1 MRLNFEIK
9 KILWSPLYC
18 LLVLGFLGLA
28 YLPISQ
34 RQVHQAAYVET
45 YKEELSELA
54 SVLADIKIEEGSE
67 EAPRMLGLKSDIESV
82 GQALDEG
89 KFEAIPNYRKL
100 MYQDLD
106 YFISRNRQLFQT
118 RQSLTLS
125 EVERL
130 ARWND
135 WLLAYQL
142 PDGPENKAWSTG
154 RIVQAYLE
162 SLFGFLPVF
171 LVLGFLLANQ
181 LAEKTLAHQVWQLR
195 QWDSLSLQGM
205 RRLVA
210 SLLSLLLAVG
220 IGLLFILVYDGL
232 TGQLDLSSFQ
242 APLEILGQSQLIGSW
257 LYGLILLGFWLVLL
271 LAIRL
276 LFGFLDHLLASRLTF
291 VVTGLL
297 LALGLSYQAGA
308 VADWSGQI
316 LPLLAFPS
324 FLGTAAFSQVFVAV
338 DVFLL
343 LTIGLFVAYYLLT
356 EKKRLVLTVG
366 HQKELDTGPLDRVW
380 SFDVLILSR
389 LNSWKGLVLGNLLLA
404 LLFSLLTGLE
414 KQEVAQEERVLMES
428 VAQSYEQDEA
438 YVESLQSEINR
449 LRQLVK
455 EDTSYQE
462 ELELRLGLLQEYR
475 IYKDLYVKQWQVYQ
489 EKPQAL
495 PASHLAML
503 EAEQVY
509 LWAREEKAFA
519 NGDIGAS
526 QTVDNLRRYQTRNQ
540 VSQYYWQQLMEAG
553 VPATK
558 RGKDVVLTSLENRFD
573 TNDALV
579 PVDDPSWDRSRD
591 LSGIGSLRSLFDGPA
606 YLLVLL
612 LAVWLGSRGKAVE
625 VAGKNWRFYQ
635 TQPVDLRKVL
645 VTKWLLGLGQALCFT
660 MLFLASLFLVNSL
673 VGGIGYLEDG
683 LVLLSH
689 SERGIFLEL
698 LRGQELWAW
707 FLPNAPYLLW
717 MVLGLLVLEIVLVSL
732 NHLLQVRF
740 SNRLVVFIL
749 LTGLLVLL
757 DYLLFQDL
765 VLDGQEIFRQL
776 ALLFS

>member
-54 SVLADIKIEEGSE
+54 SVLAEIKIEDGSE
-67 EAPRMLGLKSDIESV
+67 EAPRMVGLKSDIESV

-118 RQSLTLS
+118 RNSLTQT

-142 PDGPENKAWSTG
+142 PDGPENQAWSTG

-181 LAEKTLAHQVWQLR
+181 LSEKTLAHQVWQLR

-210 SLLSLLLAVG
+210 SMLSLLFAVG
-220 IGLLFILVYDGL
+220 LGLLFILVYDGL
-232 TGQLDLSSFQ
+232 TGQLAISSFQ
-242 APLEILGQSQLIGSW
+242 APVEMLGQSQLIGSW
-257 LYGLILLGFWLVLL
+257 FYGLILLGFWLILL

-291 VVTGLL
+291 VVIGLL
-297 LALGLSYQAGA
+297 LALVLSYQAGA
-308 VADWSGQI
+308 VAGWSGQI
-316 LPLLAFPS
+316 LPLFAFPS
-324 FLGTAAFSQVFVAV
+324 FLDTGAFSQVFLQV

-343 LTIGLFVAYYLLT
+343 LAIGLFFAYYVLT
-356 EKKRLVLTVG
+356 EKKRLVLSVG
-366 HQKELDTGPLDRVW
+366 HQKEWETGPLDKVW
-380 SFDVLILSR
+380 SFEILILSR
-389 LNSWKGLVLGNLLLA
+389 LKTWKGLVLVNLLLA
-404 LLFSLLTGLE
+404 LLFSLVTGLQ
-414 KQEVAQEERVLMES
+414 KQEVAQEERVSMEL
-428 VAQSYEQDEA
+428 VAQSYEQDGA
-438 YVESLQSEINR
+438 YVESLQSEISR

-455 EDTSYQE
+455 EDASYQE
-462 ELELRLGLLQEYR
+462 ELEWRVELLQEYH

-540 VSQYYWQQLMEAG
+540 ISQYYWQQLMEAG

-558 RGKDVVLTSLENRFD
+558 RGKDVILPSLENRFD
-573 TNDALV
+573 INDAFV

-606 YLLVLL
+606 YLVVLL

-625 VAGKNWRFYQ
+625 VAGKNWRLYQ

-645 VTKWLLGLGQALCFT
+645 LTKWLLGLLQALGFT
-660 MLFLASLFLVNSL
+660 MLFLVSLFLVNSL
-673 VGGIGYLEDG
+673 VGGIGYPEDG
-683 LVLLSH
+683 LILLSH

-717 MVLGLLVLEIVLVSL
+717 MVLGLLVLEIGLVSF

-740 SNRLVVFIL
+740 ANRLVVFIL
-749 LTGLLVLL
+749 LVGLLALL

-765 VLDGQEIFRQL
+765 ILDGQEIFRQL

>member
-18 LLVLGFLGLA
+18 LLVLFFLGLA

-34 RQVHQAAYVET
+34 RQVHQATYVET

-54 SVLADIKIEEGSE
+54 SVLTEIKIEEESE
-67 EAPRMLGLKSDIESV
+67 EAPRMVGLKSDIESV

-89 KFEAIPNYRKL
+89 KFETIPNYRKL

-118 RQSLTLS
+118 RNSLTQT

-130 ARWND
+130 VRWND
-135 WLLAYQL
+135 WLIEYQL

-181 LAEKTLAHQVWQLR
+181 LSEKTLAHQVWQLR
-195 QWDSLSLQGM
+195 QWDSLSLQGI

-232 TGQLDLSSFQ
+232 TGQLAVSSFQ
-242 APLEILGQSQLIGSW
+242 APVEILGQSQLIGSW
-257 LYGLILLGFWLVLL
+257 LYGLILLGFWLILL
-271 LAIRL
+271 LAVRL

-291 VVTGLL
+291 VVIGLL
-297 LALGLSYQAGA
+297 LALVLSYQAGA
-308 VADWSGQI
+308 VAGWSGQVF
-316 LPLLAFPS
+316 PLLAFPS
-324 FLGTAAFSQVFVAV
+324 FLDTGAFSQVFLQV

-343 LTIGLFVAYYLLT
+343 LAIGLFVAYYVLT
-356 EKKRLVLTVG
+356 EKKRLVLSVG
-366 HQKELDTGPLDRVW
+366 HQKEWETGPLDKVW
-380 SFDVLILSR
+380 SFEILILSR
-389 LNSWKGLVLGNLLLA
+389 LKTWKGLVLVNLLLA
-404 LLFSLLTGLE
+404 LLFSLVTGLQ
-414 KQEVAQEERVLMES
+414 KQEVAQEERVSMEL
-428 VAQSYEQDEA
+428 VAQSYEQDGA
-438 YVESLQSEINR
+438 YVEVLQSEINR

-455 EDTSYQE
+455 EDASYQE

-475 IYKDLYVKQWQVYQ
+475 VYKDLYVKQWQVYQ

-540 VSQYYWQQLMEAG
+540 VSQYYWKQLLEAG

-558 RGKDVVLTSLENRFD
+558 RGKDVILPSLENRFD
-573 TNDALV
+573 INDAFV

-591 LSGIGSLRSLFDGPA
+591 LSGIGSLRTLFDGPT
-606 YLLVLL
+606 YLALLL
-612 LAVWLGSRGKAVE
+612 LAVWIGSRGKAVE
-625 VAGKNWRFYQ
+625 VAGKNWRLYQ
-635 TQPVDLRKVL
+635 TQPVDLRQVL
-645 VTKWLLGLGQALCFT
+645 LTKWLLGLGQALGFT
-660 MLFLASLFLVNSL
+660 LLFLASLFLVNSL

-683 LVLLSH
+683 LILLSH

-698 LRGQELWAW
+698 LRGQELWAY

-749 LTGLLVLL
+749 LVGLLALL

-765 VLDGQEIFRQL
+765 ILDGQEVFRQL

>member
-1 MRLNFEIK
+1 M
-9 KILWSPLYC
+9 
-18 LLVLGFLGLA
+18 
-28 YLPISQ
+28 
-34 RQVHQAAYVET
+34 
-45 YKEELSELA
+45 
-54 SVLADIKIEEGSE
+54 
-67 EAPRMLGLKSDIESV
+67 
-82 GQALDEG
+82 
-89 KFEAIPNYRKL
+89 
-100 MYQDLD
+100 
-106 YFISRNRQLFQT
+106 
-118 RQSLTLS
+118 
-125 EVERL
+125 
-130 ARWND
+130 
-135 WLLAYQL
+135 
-142 PDGPENKAWSTG
+142 
-154 RIVQAYLE
+154 
-162 SLFGFLPVF
+162 
-171 LVLGFLLANQ
+171 
-181 LAEKTLAHQVWQLR
+181 
-195 QWDSLSLQGM
+195 
-205 RRLVA
+205 
-210 SLLSLLLAVG
+210 
-220 IGLLFILVYDGL
+220 LFIMVYDGL
-232 TGQLDLSSFQ
+232 TGQLAVSSFQ

-271 LAIRL
+271 LAVRL

-297 LALGLSYQAGA
+297 LAVVLSYQAGA
-308 VADWSGQI
+308 VAGWSGQV

-324 FLGTAAFSQVFVAV
+324 FLDTGAFSQVFLQV

-343 LTIGLFVAYYLLT
+343 LTVGLFVAYYVLT

-366 HQKELDTGPLDRVW
+366 HQKELETGPLDKVW
-380 SFDVLILSR
+380 SFEILILSR
-389 LNSWKGLVLGNLLLA
+389 LNSWKGLVLVNLLLA

-414 KQEVAQEERVLMES
+414 KQEVAQEERVSMEL
-428 VAQSYEQDEA
+428 VAQSYEQDGA

-455 EDTSYQE
+455 EDASYQE
-462 ELELRLGLLQEYR
+462 ELELRVELLQEYH

-503 EAEQVY
+503 GAEQVY
-509 LWAREEKAFA
+509 LWAREERAFA

-558 RGKDVVLTSLENRFD
+558 RGKDVILTSLENSFD
-573 TNDALV
+573 INDAFV

-606 YLLVLL
+606 YLVVLL
-612 LAVWLGSRGKAVE
+612 LAIWIGSRGKAVE
-625 VAGKNWRFYQ
+625 VAGKNWRLYQ
-635 TQPVDLRKVL
+635 TQPVDLRQVL
-645 VTKWLLGLGQALCFT
+645 LTKWLLGLGQALGFT

-683 LVLLSH
+683 LILLSH

-698 LRGQELWAW
+698 LRGQELWAY

-717 MVLGLLVLEIVLVSL
+717 MVLGLLVLDIVLVSL

-749 LTGLLVLL
+749 LIGFLALL

>member
-34 RQVHQAAYVET
+34 RQVHQATYVET

-54 SVLADIKIEEGSE
+54 SVLVDIKIEEGSE
-67 EAPRMLGLKSDIESV
+67 EAPRMVGLKSDIESV

-106 YFISRNRQLFQT
+106 YFIGHYRKNFQARN
-118 RQSLTLS
+118 SLTQT

-135 WLLAYQL
+135 WLLEHQL
-142 PDGPENKAWSTG
+142 ADGPENKAWSTG
-154 RIVQAYLE
+154 RVIQAYLE

-195 QWDSLSLQGM
+195 QWDSLSLQGI

-210 SLLSLLLAVG
+210 SMLSLLFAVG
-220 IGLLFILVYDGL
+220 LGLLFILVCDGL
-232 TGQLDLSSFQ
+232 TGQLAVSSFQ
-242 APLEILGQSQLIGSW
+242 APVEILGQSQLIGSW

-271 LAIRL
+271 LAVRL
-276 LFGFLDHLLASRLTF
+276 LFGFLDHLLASRLIF
-291 VVTGLL
+291 VVMGLL

-308 VADWSGQI
+308 VAGWSGQVF
-316 LPLLAFPS
+316 PLLAFPS
-324 FLGTAAFSQVFVAV
+324 FLDTGVFSQVFVAV
-338 DVFLL
+338 DAFLL
-343 LTIGLFVAYYLLT
+343 LTIGLFVAYYVLT
-356 EKKRLVLTVG
+356 EKKRLVLSVG
-366 HQKELDTGPLDRVW
+366 HQKEWETGPLDKVW
-380 SFDVLILSR
+380 SFEILILSR
-389 LNSWKGLVLGNLLLA
+389 LKTWKGLVLVNLLLA
-404 LLFSLLTGLE
+404 LLFSLVTGLQ
-414 KQEVAQEERVLMES
+414 KQEVAQEERFSMEL
-428 VAQSYEQDEA
+428 VAQSYEQDGA

-455 EDTSYQE
+455 EDRSYQE
-462 ELELRLGLLQEYR
+462 ELEWRVELLQEYH
-475 IYKDLYVKQWQVYQ
+475 IYKDLSVKQWQVYQ
-489 EKPQAL
+489 DNPNAL
-495 PASHLAML
+495 PASHLAL
-503 EAEQVY
+503 LKAEQVY

-540 VSQYYWQQLMEAG
+540 VSQYYWTQLMEAG

-558 RGKDVVLTSLENRFD
+558 RGKDVILTSLENRFD

-606 YLLVLL
+606 YLVVLL
-612 LAVWLGSRGKAVE
+612 LAVWIGSRGKAVE
-625 VAGKNWRFYQ
+625 VAGKNWRLYQ
-635 TQPVDLRKVL
+635 TQPVDLRQVL
-645 VTKWLLGLGQALCFT
+645 LTKWLLGLGQALGFT
-660 MLFLASLFLVNSL
+660 LLFLASLFLVNSL

-683 LVLLSH
+683 LILLSH

-698 LRGQELWAW
+698 LRGQELWAY

-717 MVLGLLVLEIVLVSL
+717 MVVGLLVLEIGLVSF

-749 LTGLLVLL
+749 LVGLLALL

-765 VLDGQEIFRQL
+765 ILDGQEIFRQL
-776 ALLFS
+776 ALLCS

>member
-18 LLVLGFLGLA
+18 LLLLGFLGLA
-28 YLPISQ
+28 YFPISQ
-34 RQVHQAAYVET
+34 RQAHQATYVET

-54 SVLADIKIEEGSE
+54 SVLADIKIDEDSE
-67 EAPRMLGLKSDIESV
+67 EAARMLGLKSDIESV

-118 RQSLTLS
+118 RNSLTQT

-181 LAEKTLAHQVWQLR
+181 LSEKTLAHQVWQLR
-195 QWDSLSLQGM
+195 QWDSLSLQGI

-220 IGLLFILVYDGL
+220 IGLLFIMVYDGL
-232 TGQLDLSSFQ
+232 TGQLAVSSFQ

-271 LAIRL
+271 LAVRL

-297 LALGLSYQAGA
+297 LAVVLSYQAGA
-308 VADWSGQI
+308 VAGWSGQV

-324 FLGTAAFSQVFVAV
+324 FLDTGAFSQVFVAV
-338 DVFLL
+338 DVFVL

-356 EKKRLVLTVG
+356 EKKRLVLLVG
-366 HQKELDTGPLDRVW
+366 HQKELDTGPLDKVW

-389 LNSWKGLVLGNLLLA
+389 LKTWKGLVLVNLLLA
-404 LLFSLLTGLE
+404 LLFSLLMGLE
-414 KQEVAQEERVLMES
+414 KQEVAQEERVSMEL
-428 VAQSYEQDEA
+428 VAQSYEQDGA
-438 YVESLQSEINR
+438 YVEVLQSEISR

-455 EDTSYQE
+455 EDASYQE
-462 ELELRLGLLQEYR
+462 ELEWRVELLQEYH

-489 EKPQAL
+489 DNPNAL

-540 VSQYYWQQLMEAG
+540 VSQYYWKQLMEAG

-558 RGKDVVLTSLENRFD
+558 RGKDVILPSLENRFD
-573 TNDALV
+573 TNDAFV

-606 YLLVLL
+606 YLVVLL
-612 LAVWLGSRGKAVE
+612 LAVWIGSRGKAVE
-625 VAGKNWRFYQ
+625 VAGKNWRLYQ
-635 TQPVDLRKVL
+635 TQPVDLRQVL
-645 VTKWLLGLGQALCFT
+645 LTKWLLGLVQALGFT

-683 LVLLSH
+683 LILLSH

-749 LTGLLVLL
+749 LIGLLALL
-757 DYLLFQDL
+757 DYLLLQDL
-765 VLDGQEIFRQL
+765 ILDGQEIFRQF

>member
-1 MRLNFEIK
+1 
-9 KILWSPLYC
+9 
-18 LLVLGFLGLA
+18 
-28 YLPISQ
+28 
-34 RQVHQAAYVET
+34 
-45 YKEELSELA
+45 
-54 SVLADIKIEEGSE
+54 
-67 EAPRMLGLKSDIESV
+67 
-82 GQALDEG
+82 
-89 KFEAIPNYRKL
+89 

-118 RQSLTLS
+118 RNSLTQT

-135 WLLAYQL
+135 WLLEHQL

-181 LAEKTLAHQVWQLR
+181 LSEKTLAHQVWQLR
-195 QWDSLSLQGM
+195 QWDSLSLQGI
-205 RRLVA
+205 RRLAA
-210 SLLSLLLAVG
+210 SMLSLLFAVG
-220 IGLLFILVYDGL
+220 IGLLFIMVYDGL
-232 TGQLDLSSFQ
+232 TGQLAVSSFQ
-242 APLEILGQSQLIGSW
+242 APVEILGQSQLIGSW
-257 LYGLILLGFWLVLL
+257 LYELILLGFWLVLL
-271 LAIRL
+271 LAVRL

-297 LALGLSYQAGA
+297 LAVVLSYQAGA
-308 VADWSGQI
+308 VAGWSGQV
-316 LPLLAFPS
+316 LPFLAFPS
-324 FLGTAAFSQVFVAV
+324 FLDTAAFSQVFLQV

-343 LTIGLFVAYYLLT
+343 LTIGLFVAYYVLT
-356 EKKRLVLTVG
+356 EKKRLVLPVG
-366 HQKELDTGPLDRVW
+366 HQKELETGPLDKAW
-380 SFDVLILSR
+380 SFEILILSR
-389 LNSWKGLVLGNLLLA
+389 LKTWKGLVLGNLLLA

-414 KQEVAQEERVLMES
+414 KQEVAQEERVSIEL
-428 VAQSYEQDEA
+428 VAQSYEQDGV

-455 EDTSYQE
+455 EDASYQE
-462 ELELRLGLLQEYR
+462 ELEWRVELLQEYH

-509 LWAREEKAFA
+509 LWAREERAFA

-540 VSQYYWQQLMEAG
+540 VSQYYWKQLMEAG

-558 RGKDVVLTSLENRFD
+558 RGKDVILPSLENRFD
-573 TNDALV
+573 TNDAFV

-606 YLLVLL
+606 YLVVLL
-612 LAVWLGSRGKAVE
+612 LAVWIGSRGKAVE
-625 VAGKNWRFYQ
+625 VAGKNWRLYQ
-635 TQPVDLRKVL
+635 TQPVDLRQVL
-645 VTKWLLGLGQALCFT
+645 FTKWLLGLGQALGFT

-683 LVLLSH
+683 LILLSH

-749 LTGLLVLL
+749 LIGLLALL
-757 DYLLFQDL
+757 DYLLLQDL
-765 VLDGQEIFRQL
+765 ILDGQEIFRQF

>member
-1 MRLNFEIK
+1 MRLHFEIK

-18 LLVLGFLGLA
+18 LLVLGFLGLT

-34 RQVHQAAYVET
+34 RQAHQATYVET

-54 SVLADIKIEEGSE
+54 SVLAEIKIEEGSE

-118 RQSLTLS
+118 RNSLTQT

-181 LAEKTLAHQVWQLR
+181 LSEKTLAHQVWQLR
-195 QWDSLSLQGM
+195 QWDSLSLQGI

-220 IGLLFILVYDGL
+220 IGLLFILVYDVL
-232 TGQLDLSSFQ
+232 TGQLAVSSFQ
-242 APLEILGQSQLIGSW
+242 APVEILGQSQLIGSW
-257 LYGLILLGFWLVLL
+257 LYGLISIGFWLILL
-271 LAIRL
+271 LAVRL

-291 VVTGLL
+291 VVLGLL
-297 LALGLSYQAGA
+297 LALVLSYQAGA
-308 VADWSGQI
+308 VAGWSGQV

-324 FLGTAAFSQVFVAV
+324 FLDTGAFSQVFVAV

-343 LTIGLFVAYYLLT
+343 LTIGLFVAYYVLT
-356 EKKRLVLTVG
+356 EKKRLVLLVG
-366 HQKELDTGPLDRVW
+366 HQKELDTGPLDKVW

-389 LNSWKGLVLGNLLLA
+389 LKTWKGLVLVNLLLA

-414 KQEVAQEERVLMES
+414 KQEVAQEERVSMEL
-428 VAQSYEQDEA
+428 VAQSYEQDA
-438 YVESLQSEINR
+438 VYVESLQSEINR

-455 EDTSYQE
+455 EDVSYQE
-462 ELELRLGLLQEYR
+462 ELEWRVELLQEYH

-503 EAEQVY
+503 RAEQVY
-509 LWAREEKAFA
+509 LWAREERAFA

-558 RGKDVVLTSLENRFD
+558 RGKDVILTSLENRFD

-606 YLLVLL
+606 YLVVLL
-612 LAVWLGSRGKAVE
+612 LAVWIGSRGKAVE
-625 VAGKNWRFYQ
+625 VAGKNWRLYQ
-635 TQPVDLRKVL
+635 TQPVDLRQVL
-645 VTKWLLGLGQALCFT
+645 FTKWLLGLGQALGFT
-660 MLFLASLFLVNSL
+660 VFFLVSLFLVNSL

-683 LVLLSH
+683 LILLSH

-717 MVLGLLVLEIVLVSL
+717 MVLGLLVLEIGLVSL

-749 LTGLLVLL
+749 LIGVLALL

-765 VLDGQEIFRQL
+765 ILDGQEVFRQL

>member
-18 LLVLGFLGLA
+18 LLLLGFLGLA

-34 RQVHQAAYVET
+34 RQVHQATYVET
-45 YKEELSELA
+45 YKKELSELA
-54 SVLADIKIEEGSE
+54 SVLAEIKIEEGSE

-118 RQSLTLS
+118 RNSLTQT

-135 WLLAYQL
+135 WLLDYQL

-154 RIVQAYLE
+154 RIVQVYLE

-181 LAEKTLAHQVWQLR
+181 LSEKTLAHQVWQLR

-205 RRLVA
+205 RRLAA

-232 TGQLDLSSFQ
+232 TGQLALSSFQ
-242 APLEILGQSQLIGSW
+242 APLEMLGQSQLIGSW

-271 LAIRL
+271 LAVRL
-276 LFGFLDHLLASRLTF
+276 LFGFLDHLLASRLIF

-308 VADWSGQI
+308 VAGWSGQI

-324 FLGTAAFSQVFVAV
+324 FLDTGAFSQVFVAV

-343 LTIGLFVAYYLLT
+343 LTIGLFFAYYVLT

-366 HQKELDTGPLDRVW
+366 HQKELDTGRLDKIW

-389 LNSWKGLVLGNLLLA
+389 LHSWKGLILGNLLLA

-414 KQEVAQEERVLMES
+414 KQEVAQEERVSMEL
-428 VAQSYEQDEA
+428 VAQSYEQDGA

-455 EDTSYQE
+455 EDASYQE
-462 ELELRLGLLQEYR
+462 ELEWRVELLQEYH

-489 EKPQAL
+489 EKPNAL
-495 PASHLAML
+495 PASHLAL
-503 EAEQVY
+503 LGAEQVY
-509 LWAREEKAFA
+509 LWAREERAFA
-519 NGDIGAS
+519 NGDIGVS

-558 RGKDVVLTSLENRFD
+558 RGKDVILTSLENRFD

-612 LAVWLGSRGKAVE
+612 LAVWIGSRGKAVE
-625 VAGKNWRFYQ
+625 VAGKNWRLYQ
-635 TQPVDLRKVL
+635 TQPVDLRQVL
-645 VTKWLLGLGQALCFT
+645 FTKWLLGLGQALGFT

-683 LVLLSH
+683 LILLSH

-717 MVLGLLVLEIVLVSL
+717 MVFGLLVLEIILVSL

-749 LTGLLVLL
+749 LIGLLSLL
-757 DYLLFQDL
+757 DYLLFQNL
-765 VLDGQEIFRQL
+765 VLDGQEVFRQL

>member
-18 LLVLGFLGLA
+18 LLLLGFLGLA

-45 YKEELSELA
+45 YKKELSELT
-54 SVLADIKIEEGSE
+54 SVLAEIKIEEGSE

-82 GQALDEG
+82 SQALDEG

-100 MYQDLD
+100 MYQDMD
-106 YFISRNRQLFQT
+106 YFISHNRQLFQT
-118 RQSLTLS
+118 RQSLTQT

-181 LAEKTLAHQVWQLR
+181 LSEKTLAHQVWQLR
-195 QWDSLSLQGM
+195 QWDSLSLQGI

-220 IGLLFILVYDGL
+220 IGLLFIMVYDGL
-232 TGQLDLSSFQ
+232 TGQLAVSSFQ
-242 APLEILGQSQLIGSW
+242 APVEMLGQSQLIGSW

-271 LAIRL
+271 LAVRL

-297 LALGLSYQAGA
+297 LAVVLSYQAGA
-308 VADWSGQI
+308 VAGWSGQV
-316 LPLLAFPS
+316 LPLFAFPS
-324 FLGTAAFSQVFVAV
+324 FLDTGAFSQVFVAV
-338 DVFLL
+338 DVFVL

-356 EKKRLVLTVG
+356 EKKRLVLLVG
-366 HQKELDTGPLDRVW
+366 HQKELDTGRLDKIW

-389 LNSWKGLVLGNLLLA
+389 LNSWKGLVLVNLLLA

-414 KQEVAQEERVLMES
+414 KQEVAQEERVSMEL
-428 VAQSYEQDEA
+428 VAQSYEQDGA

-455 EDTSYQE
+455 EDASYQE
-462 ELELRLGLLQEYR
+462 ELEWRVELLQEYH

-540 VSQYYWQQLMEAG
+540 VSQHYWKQLMEAG

-558 RGKDVVLTSLENRFD
+558 RGKDVILTSLENRFD
-573 TNDALV
+573 TNDAFV

-606 YLLVLL
+606 YLVVLL
-612 LAVWLGSRGKAVE
+612 LAVWIGSRGKAVE
-625 VAGKNWRFYQ
+625 VAGKNWRLYQ
-635 TQPVDLRKVL
+635 TQPVDLRQVL
-645 VTKWLLGLGQALCFT
+645 LTKWLLGLVQALGFT
-660 MLFLASLFLVNSL
+660 VFFLVSLFLGNSL
-673 VGGIGYLEDG
+673 VGGIGCLGDG
-683 LVLLSH
+683 LILLSH

-698 LRGQELWAW
+698 LRGQELWAY

-717 MVLGLLVLEIVLVSL
+717 MVLGLLILEIILVSL

-749 LTGLLVLL
+749 LIGLLALL
-757 DYLLFQDL
+757 DYLLLQDL
-765 VLDGQEIFRQL
+765 ILDGQEIFRQF

>member
-34 RQVHQAAYVET
+34 RQAHQAAYVET
-45 YKEELSELA
+45 YKKELSELT
-54 SVLADIKIEEGSE
+54 SVLAEIKIEEGSE

-118 RQSLTLS
+118 RNSLTQT

-135 WLLAYQL
+135 WLLEHQL

-181 LAEKTLAHQVWQLR
+181 LSEKTLAHQVWQLR
-195 QWDSLSLQGM
+195 QWDSLSLQGI

-210 SLLSLLLAVG
+210 SMLSLLFAVG
-220 IGLLFILVYDGL
+220 LGLLFIMVYDGL
-232 TGQLDLSSFQ
+232 TGQLAVSSFQ
-242 APLEILGQSQLIGSW
+242 APVEILGQSQLIGSW

-271 LAIRL
+271 LAVRL

-297 LALGLSYQAGA
+297 LAVVLSYQAGA
-308 VADWSGQI
+308 VAGWSGQV

-324 FLGTAAFSQVFVAV
+324 FLDTATFSQVFVAV
-338 DVFLL
+338 DVFVL

-356 EKKRLVLTVG
+356 EKKRLVLSVG
-366 HQKELDTGPLDRVW
+366 HQKEWETGPLDKAW
-380 SFDVLILSR
+380 SFEILILSR

-414 KQEVAQEERVLMES
+414 KQEVAQEERVSMEL
-428 VAQSYEQDEA
+428 VAQSYEQDGV

-455 EDTSYQE
+455 EDASYQE
-462 ELELRLGLLQEYR
+462 ELEWRVELLQEYH

-509 LWAREEKAFA
+509 LWAREERAFA

-540 VSQYYWQQLMEAG
+540 VSQYYWKQLMEAG

-558 RGKDVVLTSLENRFD
+558 RGKDVILPSLENRFD
-573 TNDALV
+573 TNDAFV

-606 YLLVLL
+606 YLVVLL
-612 LAVWLGSRGKAVE
+612 LAVWIGSRGKAVE
-625 VAGKNWRFYQ
+625 VAGKNWRLYQ
-635 TQPVDLRKVL
+635 TQPVDLRQVL
-645 VTKWLLGLGQALCFT
+645 LTKWLLGLVQALGFT
-660 MLFLASLFLVNSL
+660 VFFLVSLFLGNSL
-673 VGGIGYLEDG
+673 VGGIGYLGDG
-683 LVLLSH
+683 LILLSH

-717 MVLGLLVLEIVLVSL
+717 MVLGLLVLEIGLVSL

-749 LTGLLVLL
+749 LIGVLALL

-765 VLDGQEIFRQL
+765 ILDGQEVFRQL

>member
-34 RQVHQAAYVET
+34 RQAHQAAYVET
-45 YKEELSELA
+45 YKKELSELT
-54 SVLADIKIEEGSE
+54 SVLAEIKIEEGSE

-82 GQALDEG
+82 SQALDEG

-142 PDGPENKAWSTG
+142 PDGPENQAWSTG
-154 RIVQAYLE
+154 RIVQVYLE

-210 SLLSLLLAVG
+210 SMLSLLFAVG
-220 IGLLFILVYDGL
+220 LVLLFIMVYDGL
-232 TGQLDLSSFQ
+232 TGQLAVSSFQ
-242 APLEILGQSQLIGSW
+242 APVEILGQSQLIGSW

-271 LAIRL
+271 LAVRL
-276 LFGFLDHLLASRLTF
+276 LLGFLDHLLASRLTF
-291 VVTGLL
+291 VVIGLL
-297 LALGLSYQAGA
+297 LALVLSYQAGA
-308 VADWSGQI
+308 VAGWSGQV

-324 FLGTAAFSQVFVAV
+324 FLDTATFSQVFVAV
-338 DVFLL
+338 DVFVL

-356 EKKRLVLTVG
+356 EKKRLILPVG
-366 HQKELDTGPLDRVW
+366 HQKELETGPLDKAW
-380 SFDVLILSR
+380 SFEILILSR
-389 LNSWKGLVLGNLLLA
+389 LKTWKGLVLVNLLLA

-414 KQEVAQEERVLMES
+414 KQEVAQEERVSMEL
-428 VAQSYEQDEA
+428 VAQSYEQDGA
-438 YVESLQSEINR
+438 YVEVLQSEINR

-455 EDTSYQE
+455 EDASYQE
-462 ELELRLGLLQEYR
+462 DLELRVELLQEYH

-495 PASHLAML
+495 PASYLAML

-540 VSQYYWQQLMEAG
+540 VSQYYWKQLMEAG

-558 RGKDVVLTSLENRFD
+558 RGKDVILTSLENRFD

-606 YLLVLL
+606 YLVVLL
-612 LAVWLGSRGKAVE
+612 LAVWIGSRGKAVE
-625 VAGKNWRFYQ
+625 VAGKNWRLYQ
-635 TQPVDLRKVL
+635 TQPVDLRQVL
-645 VTKWLLGLGQALCFT
+645 LTKWLLGLGQALGFT

-683 LVLLSH
+683 LILLSH

-717 MVLGLLVLEIVLVSL
+717 MVLGLLVLEIGLVSF

-749 LTGLLVLL
+749 LIGLLALL

>member
-18 LLVLGFLGLA
+18 LLVLVFLGLA

-34 RQVHQAAYVET
+34 RQANQAAYVET

-82 GQALDEG
+82 SQALDEG

-118 RQSLTLS
+118 RQSLTQT

-135 WLLAYQL
+135 WLLEHQL
-142 PDGPENKAWSTG
+142 ADGPENQAWSTG

-181 LAEKTLAHQVWQLR
+181 LSEKTLAHQVWQLR
-195 QWDSLSLQGM
+195 QWDSLSLQGV
-205 RRLVA
+205 RRLAA

-232 TGQLDLSSFQ
+232 TGQLALSSFQ
-242 APLEILGQSQLIGSW
+242 VPLEILGQSQLIGSW
-257 LYGLILLGFWLVLL
+257 IYELILLGFWLVLL
-271 LAIRL
+271 LAVRL
-276 LFGFLDHLLASRLTF
+276 LFGFLDHMLTSRLIF

-297 LALGLSYQAGA
+297 LALGISYQAGA
-308 VADWSGQI
+308 VAGWSGQI

-324 FLGTAAFSQVFVAV
+324 FLDTAAFSQVFAEV
-338 DVFLL
+338 DVLLL

-366 HQKELDTGPLDRVW
+366 HQKELDTRRLDKVW
-380 SFDVLILSR
+380 SFDILILSR

-404 LLFSLLTGLE
+404 LLFSLLTGLQ
-414 KQEVAQEERVLMES
+414 KQEVAQEERVSMEL
-428 VAQSYEQDEA
+428 VAQSYEQDEV

-455 EDTSYQE
+455 EDASYQE

-475 IYKDLYVKQWQVYQ
+475 VYKDLYVKQWQVYQ

-509 LWAREEKAFA
+509 LWAREERAFA

-579 PVDDPSWDRSRD
+579 PVEDPSWDRSRD
-591 LSGIGSLRSLFDGPA
+591 LSGIGSLRTLFDGPA

-625 VAGKNWRFYQ
+625 VAGKNWRLYQ

-645 VTKWLLGLGQALCFT
+645 VTKWLLGLGQALGFT
-660 MLFLASLFLVNSL
+660 LLFLASLFLVNSL

-683 LVLLSH
+683 LILLSH

-749 LTGLLVLL
+749 LAGLLALL

-776 ALLFS
+776 ALLCS

>member
-34 RQVHQAAYVET
+34 RQAHQAAYVET
-45 YKEELSELA
+45 YKKELSELT
-54 SVLADIKIEEGSE
+54 SVLAEIKIEEGSE

-82 GQALDEG
+82 GQALEEG

-118 RQSLTLS
+118 RQSLTQT

-135 WLLAYQL
+135 WLLEYQL

-181 LAEKTLAHQVWQLR
+181 LSEKTLAHQVWQLR
-195 QWDSLSLQGM
+195 QWDSLSLQGI

-210 SLLSLLLAVG
+210 SMLSLLFAVG
-220 IGLLFILVYDGL
+220 LGLLFIMVYDGL
-232 TGQLDLSSFQ
+232 TGQLAVSSFQ
-242 APLEILGQSQLIGSW
+242 APVEILGQSQLIGSW

-271 LAIRL
+271 LAVRL

-291 VVTGLL
+291 VVIGLL
-297 LALGLSYQAGA
+297 LALVLSYQAGA
-308 VADWSGQI
+308 VAGWSGQI
-316 LPLLAFPS
+316 LPLFAFPS
-324 FLGTAAFSQVFVAV
+324 FLDTGTFSQVFLQV

-343 LTIGLFVAYYLLT
+343 LTIGLFFAYYVLT
-356 EKKRLVLTVG
+356 EKKRLVLSVG
-366 HQKELDTGPLDRVW
+366 HQKEWETGPLDKAW
-380 SFDVLILSR
+380 SFEILILSR

-414 KQEVAQEERVLMES
+414 KQEVAQEERVSMEL
-428 VAQSYEQDEA
+428 VAQSYEQDGV

-455 EDTSYQE
+455 EDASYQE
-462 ELELRLGLLQEYR
+462 ELERRVELLQEYH

-489 EKPQAL
+489 DNPNAL

-558 RGKDVVLTSLENRFD
+558 RGKDVILPSLENRFD
-573 TNDALV
+573 TNDAFV

-606 YLLVLL
+606 YLVVLL
-612 LAVWLGSRGKAVE
+612 LAVWIGSRGKAVE
-625 VAGKNWRFYQ
+625 VAGKNWRLYQ
-635 TQPVDLRKVL
+635 TQPVDLRQVL
-645 VTKWLLGLGQALCFT
+645 FTKWLLGLGQALGFT

-683 LVLLSH
+683 LILLSH

-698 LRGQELWAW
+698 LRGQELWAY
-707 FLPNAPYLLW
+707 FLPNAPYHLW

-749 LTGLLVLL
+749 LIGLLALL

>member
-18 LLVLGFLGLA
+18 LLVLFFLGLA

-45 YKEELSELA
+45 YKKELSELT
-54 SVLADIKIEEGSE
+54 SVLAEIKIEEGSE

-118 RQSLTLS
+118 RNSLTQT

-205 RRLVA
+205 RCLVA

-232 TGQLDLSSFQ
+232 TGQLAVSSFQ
-242 APLEILGQSQLIGSW
+242 APVEILGQRQLTGSW
-257 LYGLILLGFWLVLL
+257 LYGLILLGFWLILL
-271 LAIRL
+271 LAVCL

-297 LALGLSYQAGA
+297 LAVVLSYQAGA
-308 VADWSGQI
+308 VAGWSGQV

-324 FLGTAAFSQVFVAV
+324 FLDTGAFSQVFVAV

-343 LTIGLFVAYYLLT
+343 LTIGLFFAYYVLT

-366 HQKELDTGPLDRVW
+366 HQKELDTGPLDKVW

-389 LNSWKGLVLGNLLLA
+389 LNSWKGLVLVNLLLA

-414 KQEVAQEERVLMES
+414 KQEVAQEERVSMEL
-428 VAQSYEQDEA
+428 VAQSYEQDGA
-438 YVESLQSEINR
+438 YVEVLQSEINR

-455 EDTSYQE
+455 EDASYQE
-462 ELELRLGLLQEYR
+462 ELELRVELLQEYH

-495 PASHLAML
+495 PVSHLAML

-509 LWAREEKAFA
+509 LWAREERAFA

-540 VSQYYWQQLMEAG
+540 VSQYYWKQLMEAG

-558 RGKDVVLTSLENRFD
+558 RGKDVILPSLENRFD

-606 YLLVLL
+606 YLVVLL

-625 VAGKNWRFYQ
+625 VAGKNWRLYQ
-635 TQPVDLRKVL
+635 TQPVDLRQVL
-645 VTKWLLGLGQALCFT
+645 FTKWLLGLGQALGFT
-660 MLFLASLFLVNSL
+660 VFFLVSLFLVNSL

-683 LVLLSH
+683 LILLSH

-698 LRGQELWAW
+698 LRGQELWAY

-717 MVLGLLVLEIVLVSL
+717 VVLGLLVLEIILVSL

-749 LTGLLVLL
+749 LIGLLALL

-765 VLDGQEIFRQL
+765 ILDGQEIFRQL

>member
-18 LLVLGFLGLA
+18 LLLLGFLGLA

-34 RQVHQAAYVET
+34 RQVHQATYVET
-45 YKEELSELA
+45 YKKELSELA
-54 SVLADIKIEEGSE
+54 SVLAEIKIEEGSE

-118 RQSLTLS
+118 RNSLTQT

-135 WLLAYQL
+135 WLLEHQL

-195 QWDSLSLQGM
+195 QWDSLSLQGV
-205 RRLVA
+205 RRLAA

-232 TGQLDLSSFQ
+232 TGQLALSSFQ
-242 APLEILGQSQLIGSW
+242 APVEILGQRQLIGSW
-257 LYGLILLGFWLVLL
+257 IYELILLGFWLVLL
-271 LAIRL
+271 LAVRL
-276 LFGFLDHLLASRLTF
+276 LFGFLDHLLASRLIF

-297 LALGLSYQAGA
+297 LALGISYQTGA
-308 VADWSGQI
+308 VAGWSGQI
-316 LPLLAFPS
+316 LPMLAFPS
-324 FLGTAAFSQVFVAV
+324 FLDTAAFSLVFVAV

-343 LTIGLFVAYYLLT
+343 LTIGLFVAYYALT

-366 HQKELDTGPLDRVW
+366 HQKELDTGHLDKVW
-380 SFDVLILSR
+380 FFDILILSR

-414 KQEVAQEERVLMES
+414 KQEVAQEESASMEL
-428 VAQSYEQDEA
+428 VAQSYEQDEV

-455 EDTSYQE
+455 EDASYQE
-462 ELELRLGLLQEYR
+462 ELEWRVGLLQEYH
-475 IYKDLYVKQWQVYQ
+475 IYKDLYVKQWQLYQ

-540 VSQYYWQQLMEAG
+540 VSQYYWQQLMEAR

-558 RGKDVVLTSLENRFD
+558 RGKDVVLPSLENRFD

-625 VAGKNWRFYQ
+625 VAGKNWRLYQ
-635 TQPVDLRKVL
+635 TQPVDLHKVL
-645 VTKWLLGLGQALCFT
+645 LTKWLLGLSQALCFT

-683 LVLLSH
+683 LILLSH
-689 SERGIFLEL
+689 SEKGIFLEL

-749 LTGLLVLL
+749 LAGLLALL

-765 VLDGQEIFRQL
+765 ILDGQEIFRQL

>member
-1 MRLNFEIK
+1 MRLHFEIK
-9 KILWSPLYC
+9 KILWSPLYF

-34 RQVHQAAYVET
+34 RQAHQAAYVET

-67 EAPRMLGLKSDIESV
+67 EAPRMVGLKSDIESV

-118 RQSLTLS
+118 RNSLTLS

-142 PDGPENKAWSTG
+142 PDGPENQAWSTG

-195 QWDSLSLQGM
+195 QWDSLSLQGV
-205 RRLVA
+205 RRLAA

-232 TGQLDLSSFQ
+232 TGQLAVSSFQ
-242 APLEILGQSQLIGSW
+242 APLEMLGQSQLIGSW

-271 LAIRL
+271 LAVRL

-308 VADWSGQI
+308 VAGWSGQI

-324 FLGTAAFSQVFVAV
+324 FLDTAVFSQVFIQV

-356 EKKRLVLTVG
+356 ERKRLVLTVG
-366 HQKELDTGPLDRVW
+366 HQKELDTGRLDKAW

-414 KQEVAQEERVLMES
+414 KQEVAQEERGSMEL
-428 VAQSYEQDEA
+428 VAQSYEQDGA

-475 IYKDLYVKQWQVYQ
+475 VYKDLYVKQWQVYQ
-489 EKPQAL
+489 ENPQAL

-503 EAEQVY
+503 KAEQVY
-509 LWAREEKAFA
+509 LWAREKKAFA
-519 NGDIGAS
+519 DGDIGAS

-558 RGKDVVLTSLENRFD
+558 RGKDVILTSLENRFD

-612 LAVWLGSRGKAVE
+612 LAVWIGSRGKAVE

-645 VTKWLLGLGQALCFT
+645 LTKWLLGLVQALCFT

-683 LVLLSH
+683 LILLSH

-776 ALLFS
+776 ALLCL

>member
-1 MRLNFEIK
+1 MRLYFEIK

-34 RQVHQAAYVET
+34 RQAHQAAYVET
-45 YKEELSELA
+45 YKKELSELT
-54 SVLADIKIEEGSE
+54 SVLAEIKIEEGSE

-106 YFISRNRQLFQT
+106 YFISHNRQLFQT
-118 RQSLTLS
+118 RQSLTQT

-135 WLLAYQL
+135 WLLEYQV

-181 LAEKTLAHQVWQLR
+181 LSEKTLAHQVWQLR

-210 SLLSLLLAVG
+210 SMLSLLFAVG
-220 IGLLFILVYDGL
+220 LSLLFILVYDGL
-232 TGQLDLSSFQ
+232 TGQLAVSSFQ
-242 APLEILGQSQLIGSW
+242 APVEILGQSQLIGSW

-271 LAIRL
+271 LAVRL

-297 LALGLSYQAGA
+297 LAVVLSYQAGA
-308 VADWSGQI
+308 VAGWSGQVF
-316 LPLLAFPS
+316 PLLAFPS
-324 FLGTAAFSQVFVAV
+324 FLDTAAFSQVFLQV
-338 DVFLL
+338 DIFLL
-343 LTIGLFVAYYLLT
+343 LTIGLFFAYYVLT
-356 EKKRLVLTVG
+356 EKKRLVLLVG
-366 HQKELDTGPLDRVW
+366 HQKELDTGRLDKVW

-389 LNSWKGLVLGNLLLA
+389 LNSWKGLVLVNLLLA

-414 KQEVAQEERVLMES
+414 KQEVAQEERVSMEL
-428 VAQSYEQDEA
+428 VAQSYEQDGV

-455 EDTSYQE
+455 EDASYQE
-462 ELELRLGLLQEYR
+462 ELERRVELLQEYH

-495 PASHLAML
+495 PASHLAL
-503 EAEQVY
+503 LRAEQVY

-558 RGKDVVLTSLENRFD
+558 RGKEVILTSLENRFD
-573 TNDALV
+573 INDAFV

-591 LSGIGSLRSLFDGPA
+591 LSGIGSLRSFFDGSA
-606 YLLVLL
+606 YFVVLL
-612 LAVWLGSRGKAVE
+612 LAVWIGSRGKAVE
-625 VAGKNWRFYQ
+625 VAGKNWRLYQ
-635 TQPVDLRKVL
+635 TQPVDLRQVL
-645 VTKWLLGLGQALCFT
+645 FTKWLLGLGQALGFT
-660 MLFLASLFLVNSL
+660 LLFLASLFLVNSL

-683 LVLLSH
+683 LILLSH
-689 SERGIFLEL
+689 SKRGIFLEL
-698 LRGQELWAW
+698 LRGQELWAY

-717 MVLGLLVLEIVLVSL
+717 MVFGLLVLEIGLVSF

-749 LTGLLVLL
+749 LVGLLALL

>member
-18 LLVLGFLGLA
+18 LLLLGFLGLA

-34 RQVHQAAYVET
+34 RQVHQATYVET

-54 SVLADIKIEEGSE
+54 SILADIKIEEESE
-67 EAPRMLGLKSDIESV
+67 EAPRMVGLKSDIESIS
-82 GQALDEG
+82 QALDEG
-89 KFEAIPNYRKL
+89 KFELIPNYRKL

-118 RQSLTLS
+118 RNSLTQT

-135 WLLAYQL
+135 WLLEYQL

-195 QWDSLSLQGM
+195 QWDSMSLQGM

-232 TGQLDLSSFQ
+232 TGQLAVSSFQ

-257 LYGLILLGFWLVLL
+257 LYGLILLGFWLILL

-291 VVTGLL
+291 VVIGLL
-297 LALGLSYQAGA
+297 LALVLSYQAGA
-308 VADWSGQI
+308 VAGWSGQI

-324 FLGTAAFSQVFVAV
+324 FLDTAAFSQVFLHV

-343 LTIGLFVAYYLLT
+343 LAIGLFFAYYVLT

-366 HQKELDTGPLDRVW
+366 HQKELDTGSLGNVW

-389 LNSWKGLVLGNLLLA
+389 LNSWKGLILVNLLLA
-404 LLFSLLTGLE
+404 LLFSLVTGLQ
-414 KQEVAQEERVLMES
+414 KQEVAQEERVSMEL
-428 VAQSYEQDEA
+428 VAQSYEQDGA

-455 EDTSYQE
+455 EDASYQE
-462 ELELRLGLLQEYR
+462 ELERRVELLQEYY

-558 RGKDVVLTSLENRFD
+558 RGKDVILTSLENRFD

-579 PVDDPSWDRSRD
+579 PVGDPSWDRSRD
-591 LSGIGSLRSLFDGPA
+591 LSGIGSLRSLFDGPT
-606 YLLVLL
+606 YLVVLL
-612 LAVWLGSRGKAVE
+612 LAVWIGSRGKAVE
-625 VAGKNWRFYQ
+625 VAGKNWRLYQ
-635 TQPVDLRKVL
+635 TQPVDLRQVL
-645 VTKWLLGLGQALCFT
+645 FTKWLLGLGQALGFT

-683 LVLLSH
+683 LILLSH

-698 LRGQELWAW
+698 LRGQELWAY

-717 MVLGLLVLEIVLVSL
+717 MVLGLLVLEIGLVSL

-749 LTGLLVLL
+749 LIGLLALL

>member
-34 RQVHQAAYVET
+34 RQVHQATYVET

-54 SVLADIKIEEGSE
+54 SVLADIKIEEESE
-67 EAPRMLGLKSDIESV
+67 EAPRMVGLKSDIESV

-181 LAEKTLAHQVWQLR
+181 LAEKTLAHQIWQLR

-232 TGQLDLSSFQ
+232 TGQLAVSSFQ
-242 APLEILGQSQLIGSW
+242 APVEILGQRQLIGSW
-257 LYGLILLGFWLVLL
+257 LYELILLGFWLILL
-271 LAIRL
+271 LAVRL

-308 VADWSGQI
+308 VAGWLGQI

-324 FLGTAAFSQVFVAV
+324 FLDTAAFSQVFIQV
-338 DVFLL
+338 DVLLL

-356 EKKRLVLTVG
+356 ERKRLVLTVG
-366 HQKELDTGPLDRVW
+366 HKKELDTGPLDKVW

-404 LLFSLLTGLE
+404 LLFSLLTGLQ
-414 KQEVAQEERVLMES
+414 KQEVAQEERVLMEL
-428 VAQSYEQDEA
+428 VAQSYEQDGA
-438 YVESLQSEINR
+438 YVENLQSEINR

-455 EDTSYQE
+455 EDASYQE
-462 ELELRLGLLQEYR
+462 ELELRVGLLQEYR
-475 IYKDLYVKQWQVYQ
+475 VYKELYVKQWQVYQ
-489 EKPQAL
+489 DTPKAL

-558 RGKDVVLTSLENRFD
+558 RGKDVILTSLENRFD
-573 TNDALV
+573 TNDTLV

-606 YLLVLL
+606 YLLVIL
-612 LAVWLGSRGKAVE
+612 LAVWIGSRSKAVE
-625 VAGKNWRFYQ
+625 VAGKNWRLYQ
-635 TQPVDLRKVL
+635 TQPVNLRQVL
-645 VTKWLLGLGQALCFT
+645 LTKWLLGLGQALGFT
-660 MLFLASLFLVNSL
+660 VIFLVSLFMVNSL

-683 LVLLSH
+683 LILLSR

-749 LTGLLVLL
+749 LTVLLALL

-765 VLDGQEIFRQL
+765 ILDGQEIFRQL
-776 ALLFS
+776 ALLCI

>member
-18 LLVLGFLGLA
+18 LLLLGFLSLA

-34 RQVHQAAYVET
+34 RQVHQVTYVET

-54 SVLADIKIEEGSE
+54 SVLADIKIEEESE
-67 EAPRMLGLKSDIESV
+67 EAPRMVGLKSDIESV

-135 WLLAYQL
+135 WLLEHQL
-142 PDGPENKAWSTG
+142 ADGPENQAWSTG

-181 LAEKTLAHQVWQLR
+181 LSEKTLAHQVWQLR
-195 QWDSLSLQGM
+195 QWDSLSLQGV

-232 TGQLDLSSFQ
+232 TGQLAVSSFQ
-242 APLEILGQSQLIGSW
+242 APVEILGQRQLIGSW

-271 LAIRL
+271 LAVRL

-291 VVTGLL
+291 VVTGLM

-308 VADWSGQI
+308 VAGWSGQI
-316 LPLLAFPS
+316 LPLLAFPG
-324 FLGTAAFSQVFVAV
+324 FLDTAAFSQVFVAV
-338 DVFLL
+338 DVLLL
-343 LTIGLFVAYYLLT
+343 LTIGFFLAYYVLT

-366 HQKELDTGPLDRVW
+366 HQKELDTGRLDKVW
-380 SFDVLILSR
+380 SFDILILSR

-414 KQEVAQEERVLMES
+414 KQEVAQEERVSMEL
-428 VAQSYEQDEA
+428 VAQSYEQDGA

-475 IYKDLYVKQWQVYQ
+475 VYKDLYIKQWQVYQ

-495 PASHLAML
+495 PASYLAML
-503 EAEQVY
+503 KAEQVY

-558 RGKDVVLTSLENRFD
+558 RGKDVILTSLENRFD

-591 LSGIGSLRSLFDGPA
+591 VSGIGSLRSLFDGPA

-612 LAVWLGSRGKAVE
+612 LAVWLGSRGKAE
-625 VAGKNWRFYQ
+625 VAGKNWRLYQ
-635 TQPVDLRKVL
+635 TQPVDLRQVL
-645 VTKWLLGLGQALCFT
+645 FTKWLLGLGQALGFT
-660 MLFLASLFLVNSL
+660 VFFLVSLFLVNSL

-683 LVLLSH
+683 LILLSH

-698 LRGQELWAW
+698 LMGQELWAW

-749 LTGLLVLL
+749 LAGLLALL

-765 VLDGQEIFRQL
+765 ILDGQEIFRQL

>member
-1 MRLNFEIK
+1 MRLHFEIK

-34 RQVHQAAYVET
+34 RQAHQAAYVET
-45 YKEELSELA
+45 YKKELSELA
-54 SVLADIKIEEGSE
+54 SVLAEIKIEEGSE

-118 RQSLTLS
+118 RNSLTQT

-130 ARWND
+130 VRWND
-135 WLLAYQL
+135 WLLEHQL

-154 RIVQAYLE
+154 RIVQVYLE

-181 LAEKTLAHQVWQLR
+181 LSEKTLAHQVWQLR

-205 RRLVA
+205 RRLAA

-220 IGLLFILVYDGL
+220 IGLLFIMVYDGL
-232 TGQLDLSSFQ
+232 TGQLALSSFQ

-271 LAIRL
+271 LAVRL
-276 LFGFLDHLLASRLTF
+276 LFGFLDHLLASRLIF

-308 VADWSGQI
+308 VAGWSGQVF
-316 LPLLAFPS
+316 PLLAFPS
-324 FLGTAAFSQVFVAV
+324 FLDTAGFSQVFLQV

-343 LTIGLFVAYYLLT
+343 LTIGLFFAYYVLT
-356 EKKRLVLTVG
+356 EKKRLVLSVG
-366 HQKELDTGPLDRVW
+366 HQKEWETGPLDKDW
-380 SFDVLILSR
+380 SFEILILSR
-389 LNSWKGLVLGNLLLA
+389 LNSWKGLVLVNLLLA

-414 KQEVAQEERVLMES
+414 KQEVAQEERVSMEL
-428 VAQSYEQDEA
+428 VTQSYEQDGA
-438 YVESLQSEINR
+438 YVEVLQSEINR

-455 EDTSYQE
+455 EDASYQE
-462 ELELRLGLLQEYR
+462 ELEWRVELLQEYH
-475 IYKDLYVKQWQVYQ
+475 IYKGLYVKQWQVYQ

-519 NGDIGAS
+519 NGDIGAT

-540 VSQYYWQQLMEAG
+540 VSQYYWKQLMETG

-558 RGKDVVLTSLENRFD
+558 RGKDVILPSLENRFD
-573 TNDALV
+573 INDAFV

-606 YLLVLL
+606 YLVVLL
-612 LAVWLGSRGKAVE
+612 LAVWIGSRGKAVE
-625 VAGKNWRFYQ
+625 VAGKNWRLYQ
-635 TQPVDLRKVL
+635 TQPVDLRKIL
-645 VTKWLLGLGQALCFT
+645 LTKWLLGLGQALGFT

-683 LVLLSH
+683 IILLSH

-698 LRGQELWAW
+698 LRGQELWAY

-717 MVLGLLVLEIVLVSL
+717 MVLSLLVLEIGLVSL

-749 LTGLLVLL
+749 LIGLLALL

-765 VLDGQEIFRQL
+765 ILDGQEIFRQL
-776 ALLFS
+776 ALLCS

>member
-34 RQVHQAAYVET
+34 RQVHQATYVET

-54 SVLADIKIEEGSE
+54 SVLADIKIEEESE
-67 EAPRMLGLKSDIESV
+67 EAPRMVGLKSDIESV

-89 KFEAIPNYRKL
+89 KFETIPNYRKL

-118 RQSLTLS
+118 RNSLTQT

-195 QWDSLSLQGM
+195 QWDSMSLQGM

-232 TGQLDLSSFQ
+232 TGQLAVSSFQ

-257 LYGLILLGFWLVLL
+257 LYGLILLGFWLILL
-271 LAIRL
+271 LAVRL

-291 VVTGLL
+291 VVIGLL
-297 LALGLSYQAGA
+297 LALVLSYQAGA
-308 VADWSGQI
+308 VAGWLGQV

-324 FLGTAAFSQVFVAV
+324 FLDTAAFSQVFVAV

-343 LTIGLFVAYYLLT
+343 LTIGLFFAYYVLT

-366 HQKELDTGPLDRVW
+366 HQKELDTGRLNKVW

-389 LNSWKGLVLGNLLLA
+389 LNSWKGLVLVNLLLA

-414 KQEVAQEERVLMES
+414 KQEVAQEERVSMEL
-428 VAQSYEQDEA
+428 VAQSYEQDGV
-438 YVESLQSEINR
+438 YVESLQSEISR

-455 EDTSYQE
+455 EDASYQE
-462 ELELRLGLLQEYR
+462 ELEWRVELLQEYH
-475 IYKDLYVKQWQVYQ
+475 IYKDHYVKQWQVYQ
-489 EKPQAL
+489 DNPNAL
-495 PASHLAML
+495 PASHLAL
-503 EAEQVY
+503 LRAEQVY
-509 LWAREEKAFA
+509 LWAREERAFA

-540 VSQYYWQQLMEAG
+540 VSQYYWKQLMEAG

-558 RGKDVVLTSLENRFD
+558 RGKDVILPSLENRFD

-612 LAVWLGSRGKAVE
+612 LAVWIGSRGKAVE
-625 VAGKNWRFYQ
+625 VAGKNWRLYQ
-635 TQPVDLRKVL
+635 TQPVDLRQVL
-645 VTKWLLGLGQALCFT
+645 FTKWLLGLGQALGFT
-660 MLFLASLFLVNSL
+660 VFFLVSLFLVNSL

-683 LVLLSH
+683 LILLSH

-698 LRGQELWAW
+698 LRGQELWVW

-717 MVLGLLVLEIVLVSL
+717 MVLGMLVLEIGLVSL

-749 LTGLLVLL
+749 LIGLLALL

-765 VLDGQEIFRQL
+765 ILDGQEVFRQL

>member
-1 MRLNFEIK
+1 M
-9 KILWSPLYC
+9 
-18 LLVLGFLGLA
+18 
-28 YLPISQ
+28 
-34 RQVHQAAYVET
+34 
-45 YKEELSELA
+45 
-54 SVLADIKIEEGSE
+54 
-67 EAPRMLGLKSDIESV
+67 
-82 GQALDEG
+82 
-89 KFEAIPNYRKL
+89 
-100 MYQDLD
+100 
-106 YFISRNRQLFQT
+106 
-118 RQSLTLS
+118 
-125 EVERL
+125 
-130 ARWND
+130 
-135 WLLAYQL
+135 
-142 PDGPENKAWSTG
+142 
-154 RIVQAYLE
+154 
-162 SLFGFLPVF
+162 
-171 LVLGFLLANQ
+171 
-181 LAEKTLAHQVWQLR
+181 
-195 QWDSLSLQGM
+195 
-205 RRLVA
+205 
-210 SLLSLLLAVG
+210 
-220 IGLLFILVYDGL
+220 VYDGL
-232 TGQLDLSSFQ
+232 TGQLAVSSFQ

-271 LAIRL
+271 LAVRL

-297 LALGLSYQAGA
+297 LAVVLSYQAGA
-308 VADWSGQI
+308 VAGWSGQV

-324 FLGTAAFSQVFVAV
+324 FLDTGAFSQVFLQV

-343 LTIGLFVAYYLLT
+343 LTVGLFVAYYVLT

-366 HQKELDTGPLDRVW
+366 HQKELETGPLDKVW
-380 SFDVLILSR
+380 SFEILILSR
-389 LNSWKGLVLGNLLLA
+389 LNSWKGLVLVNLLLA

-414 KQEVAQEERVLMES
+414 KQEVAQEERVSMEL
-428 VAQSYEQDEA
+428 VAQSYEQDGA

-455 EDTSYQE
+455 EDASYQE
-462 ELELRLGLLQEYR
+462 ELELRVELLQEYH

-503 EAEQVY
+503 GAEQVY
-509 LWAREEKAFA
+509 LWAREERAFA

-558 RGKDVVLTSLENRFD
+558 RGKDVILTSLENSFD
-573 TNDALV
+573 INDAFV

-606 YLLVLL
+606 YLVVLL
-612 LAVWLGSRGKAVE
+612 LAIWIGSRGKAVE
-625 VAGKNWRFYQ
+625 VAGKNWRLYQ
-635 TQPVDLRKVL
+635 TQPVDLRQVL
-645 VTKWLLGLGQALCFT
+645 LTKWLLGLGQALGFT

-683 LVLLSH
+683 LILLSH

-698 LRGQELWAW
+698 LRGQELWAY

-717 MVLGLLVLEIVLVSL
+717 MVLGLLVLDIVLVSL

-749 LTGLLVLL
+749 LIGFLALL

>member
-34 RQVHQAAYVET
+34 RQAHQAAYVET

-54 SVLADIKIEEGSE
+54 SVLAEIKIEEGSE

-82 GQALDEG
+82 RQALDEG

-118 RQSLTLS
+118 RNSFTQT
-125 EVERL
+125 EGERL

-135 WLLAYQL
+135 WLLEHQL

-181 LAEKTLAHQVWQLR
+181 LSEKTLAHQVWQLR
-195 QWDSLSLQGM
+195 QWDSLSLQGI

-210 SLLSLLLAVG
+210 SMLSLLFAVG
-220 IGLLFILVYDGL
+220 LGLLFIMVYDGL
-232 TGQLDLSSFQ
+232 TGQLAVSSFQ

-257 LYGLILLGFWLVLL
+257 LYGFILLGFWLVLL
-271 LAIRL
+271 LAVRL

-297 LALGLSYQAGA
+297 LAVVLSYQAGA
-308 VADWSGQI
+308 VSGWSGQV

-324 FLGTAAFSQVFVAV
+324 FLDTATFSQVFLQV

-343 LTIGLFVAYYLLT
+343 LTIGLFFAYYLLT
-356 EKKRLVLTVG
+356 EKKRLVLPVG
-366 HQKELDTGPLDRVW
+366 HQKELETGPLDKAW
-380 SFDVLILSR
+380 SFEILILSR
-389 LNSWKGLVLGNLLLA
+389 INSWKGLVLVNLLLA

-414 KQEVAQEERVLMES
+414 KQEVAQEERVSMEL
-428 VAQSYEQDEA
+428 VAQSYEQDGV

-455 EDTSYQE
+455 EDASYQE
-462 ELELRLGLLQEYR
+462 ELEWRVELLQEYH

-509 LWAREEKAFA
+509 LWAREERAFA

-540 VSQYYWQQLMEAG
+540 VSQYYWTQLMEAG

-558 RGKDVVLTSLENRFD
+558 RGKDVILPSLENRFD

-606 YLLVLL
+606 YLVVLL
-612 LAVWLGSRGKAVE
+612 LAVWIGSRGKAVE
-625 VAGKNWRFYQ
+625 VAGKNWRLYQ
-635 TQPVDLRKVL
+635 TQPVDLRQVL
-645 VTKWLLGLGQALCFT
+645 FTKWLLGLGQALGFT
-660 MLFLASLFLVNSL
+660 MLCLASLFLVNSL
-673 VGGIGYLEDG
+673 VGGFGYLEDG
-683 LVLLSH
+683 LILLSH
-689 SERGIFLEL
+689 SERGVFLEL

-717 MVLGLLVLEIVLVSL
+717 MVLGLLVLDIVLVSL

-749 LTGLLVLL
+749 LIGLLALL

-765 VLDGQEIFRQL
+765 ILDGQEIFRQL

>member
-34 RQVHQAAYVET
+34 RQVHQATYVET
-45 YKEELSELA
+45 YKKELSELA
-54 SVLADIKIEEGSE
+54 SVLAEIKIEEGSE

-82 GQALDEG
+82 SQALDEG

-118 RQSLTLS
+118 RNSLTQT

-135 WLLAYQL
+135 WLLEYQL

-181 LAEKTLAHQVWQLR
+181 LSEKTLAHQVWQLR
-195 QWDSLSLQGM
+195 QWDSLSLQGI

-210 SLLSLLLAVG
+210 SLLSLLLAMG
-220 IGLLFILVYDGL
+220 IGLLFIMVYDGL
-232 TGQLDLSSFQ
+232 TGQLAVSSFQ

-257 LYGLILLGFWLVLL
+257 LYGFILLGFWLVLL
-271 LAIRL
+271 LAVRL

-297 LALGLSYQAGA
+297 LAVVLSYQAGA
-308 VADWSGQI
+308 VSGWSGQV

-324 FLGTAAFSQVFVAV
+324 FLDTATFSQVFLQV

-343 LTIGLFVAYYLLT
+343 LTIGLFFAYYLLT
-356 EKKRLVLTVG
+356 EKKRLVLPVG
-366 HQKELDTGPLDRVW
+366 HQKELETGPLDKAW
-380 SFDVLILSR
+380 SFEILILSR
-389 LNSWKGLVLGNLLLA
+389 LNSWKGLVLVNLLLA

-414 KQEVAQEERVLMES
+414 KQEVAQEERVSMEL
-428 VAQSYEQDEA
+428 VAQSYEQDGV

-455 EDTSYQE
+455 EDASYQE
-462 ELELRLGLLQEYR
+462 ELEWRVELLQEYH

-509 LWAREEKAFA
+509 LWAREERAFA

-540 VSQYYWQQLMEAG
+540 VSQYYWTQLMEAG

-558 RGKDVVLTSLENRFD
+558 RGKDVILPSLENRFD

-606 YLLVLL
+606 YLVVLL
-612 LAVWLGSRGKAVE
+612 LAVWIGSRGKAVE
-625 VAGKNWRFYQ
+625 VAGKNWRLYQ
-635 TQPVDLRKVL
+635 TQPVDLRQVL
-645 VTKWLLGLGQALCFT
+645 LTKWLLGLVQALGFT
-660 MLFLASLFLVNSL
+660 VFFLVSLFLGNSL
-673 VGGIGYLEDG
+673 VGGIGYLGDG
-683 LVLLSH
+683 LILLSH

-698 LRGQELWAW
+698 LRGQELWAY

-717 MVLGLLVLEIVLVSL
+717 MVLGLLVLEIGLVSL

-749 LTGLLVLL
+749 LIGLLALL

-765 VLDGQEIFRQL
+765 ILDGQEVFRQL

>member
-45 YKEELSELA
+45 YKKELSELT
-54 SVLADIKIEEGSE
+54 SVLAEIKIEEGSE

-118 RQSLTLS
+118 RQSLTQT

-135 WLLAYQL
+135 WLLEYQL

-181 LAEKTLAHQVWQLR
+181 LSEKTLAHQVWQLR
-195 QWDSLSLQGM
+195 QWDSLSLQGI
-205 RRLVA
+205 RRLAA
-210 SLLSLLLAVG
+210 SMLSLLFAVG
-220 IGLLFILVYDGL
+220 LGLLFIMVYDGL
-232 TGQLDLSSFQ
+232 TGQLAVSSFQ
-242 APLEILGQSQLIGSW
+242 APVEMLGQSQLIGSW

-271 LAIRL
+271 LAVRL

-297 LALGLSYQAGA
+297 LAVVLSYQAGA
-308 VADWSGQI
+308 VAGWSGQV

-324 FLGTAAFSQVFVAV
+324 FLDTGAFSQVFVAV

-343 LTIGLFVAYYLLT
+343 LTIGLFFAYYVLT
-356 EKKRLVLTVG
+356 EKKRLVLSVG
-366 HQKELDTGPLDRVW
+366 HQKEWETGPLDKAW
-380 SFDVLILSR
+380 SFEILILSR

-414 KQEVAQEERVLMES
+414 KQEVAQEERVSMEL
-428 VAQSYEQDEA
+428 VAQSYEQDGA
-438 YVESLQSEINR
+438 YVEVLQSEINR

-455 EDTSYQE
+455 EDRSYQE
-462 ELELRLGLLQEYR
+462 ELEWRVELLQEYH

-540 VSQYYWQQLMEAG
+540 VSQYYWKQLMEAG

-558 RGKDVVLTSLENRFD
+558 RGKDVILPSLENRFD

-606 YLLVLL
+606 YLVVLL
-612 LAVWLGSRGKAVE
+612 LAVWIGSRGKAVE
-625 VAGKNWRFYQ
+625 VAGKNWRLYQ
-635 TQPVDLRKVL
+635 TQPVDLRQVL
-645 VTKWLLGLGQALCFT
+645 FTKWLLGLGQALGFT
-660 MLFLASLFLVNSL
+660 MLCLASLFLVNSL
-673 VGGIGYLEDG
+673 VGGFGYLEDG
-683 LVLLSH
+683 LILLSH

-717 MVLGLLVLEIVLVSL
+717 MVLSLLVLEIGLVSL

-749 LTGLLVLL
+749 LIGLLALL

-765 VLDGQEIFRQL
+765 ILDGQEVFRQL

>member
-34 RQVHQAAYVET
+34 RQAHQAAYVET
-45 YKEELSELA
+45 YKKELSELT
-54 SVLADIKIEEGSE
+54 SVLAEIKIEEGSE

-118 RQSLTLS
+118 RQSLTQT

-135 WLLAYQL
+135 WLLEYQL

-162 SLFGFLPVF
+162 SLFGFLTVF

-181 LAEKTLAHQVWQLR
+181 LSEKTLAHQVWQLR

-210 SLLSLLLAVG
+210 SMLSLLFAVG
-220 IGLLFILVYDGL
+220 LSLLFILVYDGL
-232 TGQLDLSSFQ
+232 TGQLALSSFQ

-271 LAIRL
+271 LAVRL

-297 LALGLSYQAGA
+297 LAVVLSYQAGA
-308 VADWSGQI
+308 VAGWSGQV

-324 FLGTAAFSQVFVAV
+324 FLDTATFSQVFLQV

-343 LTIGLFVAYYLLT
+343 LTIGLFFAYYLLT
-356 EKKRLVLTVG
+356 EKKRLVLPVG
-366 HQKELDTGPLDRVW
+366 HQKELETGPLDKAW
-380 SFDVLILSR
+380 SFEILILSR
-389 LNSWKGLVLGNLLLA
+389 LKTWKGLVLVNLLLA

-414 KQEVAQEERVLMES
+414 KQEVAQEERVSMEL
-428 VAQSYEQDEA
+428 VAQSYEQDA
-438 YVESLQSEINR
+438 VYVESLQSEINR

-455 EDTSYQE
+455 EDVSYQE
-462 ELELRLGLLQEYR
+462 ELEWRVELLQEYH

-503 EAEQVY
+503 RAEQVY
-509 LWAREEKAFA
+509 LWAREERAFA

-558 RGKDVVLTSLENRFD
+558 RGKDVILTSLENRFD

-606 YLLVLL
+606 YLVVLL
-612 LAVWLGSRGKAVE
+612 LAVWIGSRGKAVE
-625 VAGKNWRFYQ
+625 VAGKNWRLYQ
-635 TQPVDLRKVL
+635 TQPVDLRQVL
-645 VTKWLLGLGQALCFT
+645 FTKWLLGLGQALGFT
-660 MLFLASLFLVNSL
+660 VFFLVSLFLVNSL

-683 LVLLSH
+683 LILLSH

-717 MVLGLLVLEIVLVSL
+717 MVLGLLVLEIGLVSL

-749 LTGLLVLL
+749 LIGVLALL

-765 VLDGQEIFRQL
+765 ILDGQEVFRQL

>member
-34 RQVHQAAYVET
+34 RQAHQAAYVET
-45 YKEELSELA
+45 YKKELSELT
-54 SVLADIKIEEGSE
+54 SVLAEIKIEEGSE

-118 RQSLTLS
+118 RNSLTQT

-135 WLLAYQL
+135 WLLEYQL

-205 RRLVA
+205 RRLAA

-232 TGQLDLSSFQ
+232 TGQLAVSSFQ
-242 APLEILGQSQLIGSW
+242 APLEMLGQSQLIGLW

-271 LAIRL
+271 LAVRL

-297 LALGLSYQAGA
+297 LAVVLSYQAGA
-308 VADWSGQI
+308 VAGWSGQV
-316 LPLLAFPS
+316 LPLFAFPS
-324 FLGTAAFSQVFVAV
+324 FLDTGAFSQVFLQV

-343 LTIGLFVAYYLLT
+343 LTVGLFFAYYVLT
-356 EKKRLVLTVG
+356 EKKRLILPVG
-366 HQKELDTGPLDRVW
+366 HQKELETGPLDKAW
-380 SFDVLILSR
+380 SFEILILSR
-389 LNSWKGLVLGNLLLA
+389 LNSWKGLVLVNLLLA

-414 KQEVAQEERVLMES
+414 KQEVAQEERVSMEL
-428 VAQSYEQDEA
+428 VAQSYEQAGA

-455 EDTSYQE
+455 EDASYQE
-462 ELELRLGLLQEYR
+462 ELELRVELLQEYH

-540 VSQYYWQQLMEAG
+540 VSQYYWTQLMEAG

-558 RGKDVVLTSLENRFD
+558 RGKDVILPSLENRFD

-606 YLLVLL
+606 YLVVLL
-612 LAVWLGSRGKAVE
+612 LAVWIGSRGKAVE
-625 VAGKNWRFYQ
+625 VAGKNWRLYQ
-635 TQPVDLRKVL
+635 TQPVDLRQVL
-645 VTKWLLGLGQALCFT
+645 FTKWLLGLGQALGFT
-660 MLFLASLFLVNSL
+660 LLFLASLFLGNSL

-683 LVLLSH
+683 LILLSH
-689 SERGIFLEL
+689 SEHGIFLEL

-749 LTGLLVLL
+749 LIGLLALL

>member
-34 RQVHQAAYVET
+34 RQVHQATYVES

-82 GQALDEG
+82 GTALSQRRFDL
-89 KFEAIPNYRKL
+89 IPNYRKL
-100 MYQDLD
+100 MYEDLAD
-106 YFISRNRQLFQT
+106 FTSRYWQVFQA
-118 RQSLTLS
+118 RQSLTPS
-125 EVERL
+125 QVERL
-130 ARWND
+130 TVWND
-135 WLLAYQL
+135 WLLEHQL
-142 PDGPENKAWSTG
+142 ADGPENQAWETG

-195 QWDSLSLQGM
+195 QWDSLSLQGI
-205 RRLVA
+205 RRLAA
-210 SLLSLLLAVG
+210 SMLSLLFAVG
-220 IGLLFILVYDGL
+220 LGLLFILVYDGL
-232 TGQLDLSSFQ
+232 TGQLAVSSFQ
-242 APLEILGQSQLIGSW
+242 APVEMLGQSQLIGSW
-257 LYGLILLGFWLVLL
+257 LYGLILLGFWLILL

-276 LFGFLDHLLASRLTF
+276 LFGFLDHLLASRLIF
-291 VVTGLL
+291 VVIGLL
-297 LALGLSYQAGA
+297 LALVLSYQAGA
-308 VADWSGQI
+308 VAGWSGQVF
-316 LPLLAFPS
+316 PLLAFPS
-324 FLGTAAFSQVFVAV
+324 FLDTATFSQVFLQV

-343 LTIGLFVAYYLLT
+343 LTIGLFVAYYVLT

-366 HQKELDTGPLDRVW
+366 HQKELDTGPLDKVW

-404 LLFSLLTGLE
+404 LLFSLVTGLQ
-414 KQEVAQEERVLMES
+414 KQEVAQEERVSMEL
-428 VAQSYEQDEA
+428 VAQSYEQDGA
-438 YVESLQSEINR
+438 YVEVLQSEINR

-455 EDTSYQE
+455 EDVSYQE

-475 IYKDLYVKQWQVYQ
+475 VYKDLYVKQWQVYQ
-489 EKPQAL
+489 DNPKAL
-495 PASHLAML
+495 PASHLAL
-503 EAEQVY
+503 LRAEQVY
-509 LWAREEKAFA
+509 LWAREERAFA

-540 VSQYYWQQLMEAG
+540 VSQYYWQELIEAG

-558 RGKDVVLTSLENRFD
+558 RGKDVILTSLENHFD

-579 PVDDPSWDRSRD
+579 PVEDPSWDRSRD
-591 LSGIGSLRSLFDGPA
+591 VSGIGSLRSLFDGPG
-606 YLLVLL
+606 YLLLLL
-612 LAVWLGSRGKAVE
+612 LAVWVGSRGKAVE
-625 VAGKNWRFYQ
+625 VAGKNWRLYQ

-645 VTKWLLGLGQALCFT
+645 FTKWLLGLGQAFGFT
-660 MLFLASLFLVNSL
+660 VLFLVSLFLVNSL

-683 LVLLSH
+683 IILLSH
-689 SERGIFLEL
+689 SERGIFLHL
-698 LRGQELWAW
+698 LQGQELWAW
-707 FLPNAPYLLW
+707 FLPNASYLFW
-717 MVLGLLVLEIVLVSL
+717 MVLGLLALEMLLISL
-732 NHLLQVRF
+732 NHILQVRL
-740 SNRLVVFIL
+740 SNRLVVYL
-749 LTGLLVLL
+749 SLVGLLALL

-776 ALLFS
+776 ALLCS

>member
-18 LLVLGFLGLA
+18 LLLLGFLGLA

-34 RQVHQAAYVET
+34 RQVHQATYVET
-45 YKEELSELA
+45 YKKELSELA
-54 SVLADIKIEEGSE
+54 SVLAEIKIEEGSE

-118 RQSLTLS
+118 RQSLTQT

-135 WLLAYQL
+135 WLLEYQL

-162 SLFGFLPVF
+162 SLFGFLTVF

-181 LAEKTLAHQVWQLR
+181 LSEKTLAHQVWQLR

-210 SLLSLLLAVG
+210 SMLSLLFAVG
-220 IGLLFILVYDGL
+220 LSLLFILVYDGL
-232 TGQLDLSSFQ
+232 TGQLALSSFQ

-271 LAIRL
+271 LAVRL

-297 LALGLSYQAGA
+297 LAVVLSYQAGA
-308 VADWSGQI
+308 VAGWSGQV

-324 FLGTAAFSQVFVAV
+324 FLDTATFSQVFLQV

-343 LTIGLFVAYYLLT
+343 LTIGLFFAYYLLT
-356 EKKRLVLTVG
+356 EKKRLVLPVG
-366 HQKELDTGPLDRVW
+366 HQKELETGPLDKAW
-380 SFDVLILSR
+380 SFEILILSR
-389 LNSWKGLVLGNLLLA
+389 LKTWKGLVLVNLLLA

-414 KQEVAQEERVLMES
+414 KQEVAQEERVSMEL
-428 VAQSYEQDEA
+428 VAQSYEQDA
-438 YVESLQSEINR
+438 VYVESLQSEINR

-455 EDTSYQE
+455 EDASYQE
-462 ELELRLGLLQEYR
+462 ELELRVELLQEYH

-503 EAEQVY
+503 GAEQVY
-509 LWAREEKAFA
+509 LWAREERAFA
-519 NGDIGAS
+519 NGDIGVS

-558 RGKDVVLTSLENRFD
+558 RGKDVILTSLENRFD

-606 YLLVLL
+606 YLVVLL
-612 LAVWLGSRGKAVE
+612 LAVWIGSRGKAVE
-625 VAGKNWRFYQ
+625 VAGKNWRLYQ
-635 TQPVDLRKVL
+635 TQPVDLRQVL
-645 VTKWLLGLGQALCFT
+645 FTKWLLGLGQALGFT
-660 MLFLASLFLVNSL
+660 MLFLASLFLGNSL

-683 LVLLSH
+683 LILLSH
-689 SERGIFLEL
+689 SEHGIFLEL

-749 LTGLLVLL
+749 LIDLLALL

>member
-18 LLVLGFLGLA
+18 LLLLGFLGLA

-45 YKEELSELA
+45 YKKELSELT
-54 SVLADIKIEEGSE
+54 SVLAEIKIEEGSE

-118 RQSLTLS
+118 RQSLTQT

-135 WLLAYQL
+135 WLIEYQV
-142 PDGPENKAWSTG
+142 PDGPENKAWSTW

-205 RRLVA
+205 RRLAA
-210 SLLSLLLAVG
+210 SMLSLLFAVG
-220 IGLLFILVYDGL
+220 LGLLFILVHDGL
-232 TGQLDLSSFQ
+232 TGQLAVSSFQ

-271 LAIRL
+271 LAVRL

-297 LALGLSYQAGA
+297 LAVVLSYQAGA
-308 VADWSGQI
+308 VAGWSGQV

-324 FLGTAAFSQVFVAV
+324 FLDTGAFSQVFVAV

-356 EKKRLVLTVG
+356 EKKRLVLLVG
-366 HQKELDTGPLDRVW
+366 HQKELDTGPLDKVW

-389 LNSWKGLVLGNLLLA
+389 INSWKGLVLVNLLLA
-404 LLFSLLTGLE
+404 LLFSLVTGLQ
-414 KQEVAQEERVLMES
+414 KQEVAQEERVSMEL
-428 VAQSYEQDEA
+428 VAQSYEQDGA

-455 EDTSYQE
+455 EDASYQE
-462 ELELRLGLLQEYR
+462 ELEWRVELLQEYH
-475 IYKDLYVKQWQVYQ
+475 IYKDLYVKQWQLYQ

-558 RGKDVVLTSLENRFD
+558 RGKDVILPSLENRFD

-606 YLLVLL
+606 YLVVLL
-612 LAVWLGSRGKAVE
+612 LAVWIGSRGKAVE
-625 VAGKNWRFYQ
+625 VAGKNWRLYQ
-635 TQPVDLRKVL
+635 TQPVDLRQVL
-645 VTKWLLGLGQALCFT
+645 FTKWLLGLGQALGFT
-660 MLFLASLFLVNSL
+660 VFFLVSLFLVNSL

-683 LVLLSH
+683 LILLSH

-717 MVLGLLVLEIVLVSL
+717 MVLGLLVLEIGLVSL

-749 LTGLLVLL
+749 LIGVLALL

-765 VLDGQEIFRQL
+765 ILDGQEVFRQL

>member
-1 MRLNFEIK
+1 MRLHFEIK

-18 LLVLGFLGLA
+18 LLVLGFLGLT

-34 RQVHQAAYVET
+34 RQAHQATYVET
-45 YKEELSELA
+45 YKEELSELT
-54 SVLADIKIEEGSE
+54 SVLAEIKIEEGSE

-118 RQSLTLS
+118 RNSLTQT

-181 LAEKTLAHQVWQLR
+181 LSEKTLAHQVWQLR
-195 QWDSLSLQGM
+195 QWDSLSLQGI

-220 IGLLFILVYDGL
+220 IGLLFILVYDVL
-232 TGQLDLSSFQ
+232 TGQLAVSSFQ
-242 APLEILGQSQLIGSW
+242 APVEILGQSQLIGSW
-257 LYGLILLGFWLVLL
+257 LYGLISIGFWLILL
-271 LAIRL
+271 LAVRL

-291 VVTGLL
+291 VVLGLL
-297 LALGLSYQAGA
+297 LALVLSYQAGA
-308 VADWSGQI
+308 VAGWSGQV

-324 FLGTAAFSQVFVAV
+324 FLDTGAFSQVFVAV

-343 LTIGLFVAYYLLT
+343 LTIGLFVAYYVLT
-356 EKKRLVLTVG
+356 EKKRLVLLVG
-366 HQKELDTGPLDRVW
+366 HQKELDTGPLDKVW

-389 LNSWKGLVLGNLLLA
+389 LKTWKGLVLVNLLLA

-414 KQEVAQEERVLMES
+414 KQEVAQEERVSMEL
-428 VAQSYEQDEA
+428 VAQSYEQDAA
-438 YVESLQSEINR
+438 YVESLQSGISR

-455 EDTSYQE
+455 EDASYQE
-462 ELELRLGLLQEYR
+462 ELEWRVELLQEYH

-540 VSQYYWQQLMEAG
+540 VSQYYWKQLMEAG

-558 RGKDVVLTSLENRFD
+558 RGKDVILTSLENRFD

-579 PVDDPSWDRSRD
+579 PVDVPSWDRSRD

-606 YLLVLL
+606 YLVVLL
-612 LAVWLGSRGKAVE
+612 LAVWIGSRGKAVE
-625 VAGKNWRFYQ
+625 VAGKNWRLYQ
-635 TQPVDLRKVL
+635 TQPVDLRQVL
-645 VTKWLLGLGQALCFT
+645 FTKWLLGLGQALGFT
-660 MLFLASLFLVNSL
+660 VFFLVSLFLVNSL

-683 LVLLSH
+683 LILLSH

-717 MVLGLLVLEIVLVSL
+717 MVLGLLVLEIGLVSL

-749 LTGLLVLL
+749 LIGVLALL

-765 VLDGQEIFRQL
+765 ILDGQEVFRQL

>member
-34 RQVHQAAYVET
+34 RQAHQATYVET

-54 SVLADIKIEEGSE
+54 SVLADIKIEEGLE
-67 EAPRMLGLKSDIESV
+67 ETPRMVGLKSDIESV

-162 SLFGFLPVF
+162 SSFGFLPVF

-181 LAEKTLAHQVWQLR
+181 LSEKTLAHQVWQLR

-210 SLLSLLLAVG
+210 SMLSLLFAVG
-220 IGLLFILVYDGL
+220 LGLLFIMVYDGL
-232 TGQLDLSSFQ
+232 TGQLAVSSFQ
-242 APLEILGQSQLIGSW
+242 APVEILGQSQLIGSW

-271 LAIRL
+271 LAVRL
-276 LFGFLDHLLASRLTF
+276 LLGFLDHLLASRLTF

-297 LALGLSYQAGA
+297 LAVVLSYQAGA
-308 VADWSGQI
+308 VAGWSGQV

-324 FLGTAAFSQVFVAV
+324 FLDTGAFSQVFVAV
-338 DVFLL
+338 DVFVL

-356 EKKRLVLTVG
+356 EKKRLVLLVG
-366 HQKELDTGPLDRVW
+366 HQKELDTGRLDKVW

-389 LNSWKGLVLGNLLLA
+389 LNSWKGLVLVNLLLA

-414 KQEVAQEERVLMES
+414 KQEVAQEERVSMEL
-428 VAQSYEQDEA
+428 VAQSYEQDGV

-455 EDTSYQE
+455 EDASYQE
-462 ELELRLGLLQEYR
+462 ELELRVELLQEYH

-503 EAEQVY
+503 GAEQVY
-509 LWAREEKAFA
+509 LWAREERAFA
-519 NGDIGAS
+519 NGDIGVS

-558 RGKDVVLTSLENRFD
+558 RGKDVILTSLENRFD

-606 YLLVLL
+606 YLVVLL
-612 LAVWLGSRGKAVE
+612 LAVWIGSRGKAVE
-625 VAGKNWRFYQ
+625 VAGKNWRLYQ
-635 TQPVDLRKVL
+635 TQPVDLRQVL
-645 VTKWLLGLGQALCFT
+645 FTKWLLGLGQALGFT
-660 MLFLASLFLVNSL
+660 MLFLASLFLGNSL

-683 LVLLSH
+683 LILLSH
-689 SERGIFLEL
+689 SEHGIFLEL

-749 LTGLLVLL
+749 LIGLLALL

>member
-34 RQVHQAAYVET
+34 RQAHQAAYVET
-45 YKEELSELA
+45 YKKELSELG
-54 SVLADIKIEEGSE
+54 SVLAEIKIEEGSE

-82 GQALDEG
+82 SQALDEG
-89 KFEAIPNYRKL
+89 KFEAIPSYRKL

-106 YFISRNRQLFQT
+106 YFISHNRQLFQT
-118 RQSLTLS
+118 RNSLTQT

-135 WLLAYQL
+135 WLLEYQL

-181 LAEKTLAHQVWQLR
+181 LSEKTLAHQVWQLR

-210 SLLSLLLAVG
+210 SLLSLLLAMG
-220 IGLLFILVYDGL
+220 IGLLFIMVYDGL
-232 TGQLDLSSFQ
+232 TGQLAVSSFQ
-242 APLEILGQSQLIGSW
+242 APVEILGQSQLIGSW

-271 LAIRL
+271 LAVRL

-297 LALGLSYQAGA
+297 LAVVLSYQAGA
-308 VADWSGQI
+308 VAGWSGQV
-316 LPLLAFPS
+316 LPLFAFPS
-324 FLGTAAFSQVFVAV
+324 FLDTGAFSQVFVAV
-338 DVFLL
+338 DVFVL

-356 EKKRLVLTVG
+356 EKKRLVLLVG
-366 HQKELDTGPLDRVW
+366 HQKELDTGRLDKIW

-389 LNSWKGLVLGNLLLA
+389 LNSWKGLVLVNLLLA

-414 KQEVAQEERVLMES
+414 KQEVAQEERVSIEL
-428 VAQSYEQDEA
+428 VAQSYEQDGV

-455 EDTSYQE
+455 EDASYQE
-462 ELELRLGLLQEYR
+462 ELEWRVELLQEYH

-509 LWAREEKAFA
+509 LWAREERAFA

-540 VSQYYWQQLMEAG
+540 VSQYYWKQLMEAG

-558 RGKDVVLTSLENRFD
+558 RGKDVILPSLENRFD
-573 TNDALV
+573 TNDAFV

-606 YLLVLL
+606 YLVVLL
-612 LAVWLGSRGKAVE
+612 LAVWIGSRGKAVE
-625 VAGKNWRFYQ
+625 VAGKNWRLYQ
-635 TQPVDLRKVL
+635 TQPVDLRQVL
-645 VTKWLLGLGQALCFT
+645 LTKWLLGLVQALGFT
-660 MLFLASLFLVNSL
+660 VFFLVSLFLGNSL
-673 VGGIGYLEDG
+673 VGGIGYLGDG
-683 LVLLSH
+683 LILLSH

-698 LRGQELWAW
+698 LRGQELWAY

-717 MVLGLLVLEIVLVSL
+717 MVLGLLILEIILVSL

-749 LTGLLVLL
+749 LIGLLALL
-757 DYLLFQDL
+757 DYLLLQDL
-765 VLDGQEIFRQL
+765 ILDGQEIFRQF

>member
-1 MRLNFEIK
+1 MRLHFEIK

-18 LLVLGFLGLA
+18 LLVLGFLGLT

-34 RQVHQAAYVET
+34 RQAHQATYVET

-67 EAPRMLGLKSDIESV
+67 EAPRMVGLKSDIESV
-82 GQALDEG
+82 SQALDEG

-142 PDGPENKAWSTG
+142 PDGPENQAWSTG
-154 RIVQAYLE
+154 RIVQVYLE

-181 LAEKTLAHQVWQLR
+181 LSEKTLAHQVWQLR
-195 QWDSLSLQGM
+195 QWDSLSLQGI
-205 RRLVA
+205 RRLAA
-210 SLLSLLLAVG
+210 SMLSLLFAVG
-220 IGLLFILVYDGL
+220 LGLLFIMVYDGL
-232 TGQLDLSSFQ
+232 TGQLAVSSFQ
-242 APLEILGQSQLIGSW
+242 APVEILGQSQLIGSW

-271 LAIRL
+271 LAVRL

-297 LALGLSYQAGA
+297 LAVVLSYQAGA
-308 VADWSGQI
+308 VAGWSGQI

-324 FLGTAAFSQVFVAV
+324 FLDTAAFSQVFVAV

-356 EKKRLVLTVG
+356 EKKRLVLLVG
-366 HQKELDTGPLDRVW
+366 HQKELDTGPLDKVW

-389 LNSWKGLVLGNLLLA
+389 LKTWKGLVLGNLLLA

-414 KQEVAQEERVLMES
+414 KQEVAQEERVSIEL
-428 VAQSYEQDEA
+428 VAQSYEQDGV
-438 YVESLQSEINR
+438 YVESLQSEINC

-455 EDTSYQE
+455 EDRSYQE
-462 ELELRLGLLQEYR
+462 ELEWRVELLQEYH

-509 LWAREEKAFA
+509 LWAREERAFA

-540 VSQYYWQQLMEAG
+540 VSQYYWKQLMEAG

-558 RGKDVVLTSLENRFD
+558 RGKDVILPSLENRFD
-573 TNDALV
+573 TNDAFV

-606 YLLVLL
+606 YLVVLL
-612 LAVWLGSRGKAVE
+612 LAVWIGSRGKAVE
-625 VAGKNWRFYQ
+625 VAGKNWRLYQ
-635 TQPVDLRKVL
+635 TQPVDLRQVL
-645 VTKWLLGLGQALCFT
+645 LTKWLLGLGQALGFT

-673 VGGIGYLEDG
+673 VGGIGYLGDG
-683 LVLLSH
+683 LILLSH
-689 SERGIFLEL
+689 SEHGIFLEL

-749 LTGLLVLL
+749 LIGLLALL

-765 VLDGQEIFRQL
+765 ILDGQEIFRQL

>member
-18 LLVLGFLGLA
+18 LLLLGFLGLA

-34 RQVHQAAYVET
+34 RQVHQATYVET

-67 EAPRMLGLKSDIESV
+67 EAQRMVGLKSDIESV

-118 RQSLTLS
+118 RNSLTQT

-130 ARWND
+130 VRWND
-135 WLLAYQL
+135 WLIEYQL
-142 PDGPENKAWSTG
+142 SDGPENKAWSTG

-195 QWDSLSLQGM
+195 QWDSLSLQGI
-205 RRLVA
+205 RRLAA

-220 IGLLFILVYDGL
+220 IGLLFIMVYDGL
-232 TGQLDLSSFQ
+232 TGQLALSSFQ
-242 APLEILGQSQLIGSW
+242 VPLEILGQSQLIGSW
-257 LYGLILLGFWLVLL
+257 LYWLILLGFWLVLL
-271 LAIRL
+271 LAVRL
-276 LFGFLDHLLASRLTF
+276 LLGFLDHLLASRLIF

-308 VADWSGQI
+308 VAGWSGQI

-324 FLGTAAFSQVFVAV
+324 FLDTGAFSQVFVAV

-343 LTIGLFVAYYLLT
+343 LTIGLFFAYYVLT
-356 EKKRLVLTVG
+356 EKKRLVLLVG
-366 HQKELDTGPLDRVW
+366 HQKELDTGSLDKIW

-389 LNSWKGLVLGNLLLA
+389 LKTWKGLVLVNLLLA
-404 LLFSLLTGLE
+404 LLFSLVTGLQ
-414 KQEVAQEERVLMES
+414 KQEVAQEERVSMEL
-428 VAQSYEQDEA
+428 VAQSYEQDGA
-438 YVESLQSEINR
+438 YVEVLQSEINR

-455 EDTSYQE
+455 EDASYQE
-462 ELELRLGLLQEYR
+462 ELEWRVELLQEYH

-489 EKPQAL
+489 DNPKAL

-558 RGKDVVLTSLENRFD
+558 RGKDVVLTSLEDCFD

-625 VAGKNWRFYQ
+625 VAGKNWRLYQ
-635 TQPVDLRKVL
+635 TQPVDLRQVL
-645 VTKWLLGLGQALCFT
+645 FTKWLLGLGQALGFT
-660 MLFLASLFLVNSL
+660 LLFLASLFLVNSL

-683 LVLLSH
+683 IILLSH

-717 MVLGLLVLEIVLVSL
+717 MVLGLLVLEIGLVSF

-749 LTGLLVLL
+749 LIGLLALL